1 MGRLQATAQKP
12 DEQEQDQEQDQGQ
25 EQGQGPEE
33 KQHSDQD
40 MGDLLQELRILL
52 QGSQVLTA
60 FLIILP
66 FNQGFEKIDDF
77 EKWVYI
83 GTFICS
89 VISLVLFSAPA
100 AQHRLIRPIRN
111 RPRFKNFATRMTIMG
126 LIPASL
132 ALVGVTHLVTSTAIG
147 NEVALAVTLAVAVI
161 IALLWW
167 IIPLARRHEM

>member
-1 MGRLQATAQKP
+1 MSKQQDAARKP
-12 DEQEQDQEQDQGQ
+12 DEQEQEQ
-25 EQGQGPEE
+25 EQGPGEH
-33 KQHSDQD
+33 QHSDQD

-66 FNQGFEKIDDF
+66 FNQGFEKIDQI
-77 EKWVYI
+77 EKWVFI

-89 VISLVLFSAPA
+89 VASLVLFSAPA

-111 RPRFKNFATRMTIMG
+111 RPRFKNFATQMVILG

-132 ALVGVTHLVTSTAIG
+132 ALVGVAHLVSSTAIG
-147 NEVALAVTLAVAVI
+147 NEVALVVTALVALV

-167 IIPLARRHEM
+167 IIPLVRRHDM